1 MSDEAVVDDFDGD
14 FDDPGPR
21 KKLPGKKIV
30 LFIILPFLLLGGTTG
45 GIMFSGILGGSET
58 DAKSAHAEPAA
69 QEHKAAAPPVSA
81 NTVFYDL
88 PEMVVNLNTRGRR
101 PNFLKIKV
109 SLELTSEGDIE
120 RVTAMRPRIID
131 NFQVYLRELRMDDL
145 NGSAG
150 IHRLRE
156 ELLARVNTAV
166 TPTRVADVLFKEVL
180 VQ

>member
-14 FDDPGPR
+14 FDGPGPR

-30 LFIILPFLLLGGTTG
+30 LFIVLPFLLLGGAAG
-45 GIMFSGILGGSET
+45 GVMFSGILGGSEK
-58 DAKSAHAEPAA
+58 DAKSAHAEPARK
-69 QEHKAAAPPVSA
+69 EHKAAPAHASA

-109 SLELTSEGDIE
+109 SLELSSEGDIE
-120 RVTAMRPRIID
+120 RVNAMRPRIID

-145 NGSAG
+145 SGSAG

>member
-1 MSDEAVVDDFDGD
+1 MSDEAVVDDFDDD
-14 FDDPGPR
+14 FDDLGPR
-21 KKLPGKKIV
+21 NKLPGKKIV
-30 LFIILPFLLLGGTTG
+30 LFIVLPLLLLGSAAG
-45 GIMFSGILGGSET
+45 GVMFSGILGGSGK
-58 DAKSAHAEPAA
+58 DANAAHAE
-69 QEHKAAAPPVSA
+69 AAAEKHEAASAPVSG

-109 SLELTSEGDIE
+109 SLELSSEGDIE
-120 RVTAMRPRIID
+120 RVEAMRLRIID

-145 NGSAG
+145 SGSAG

-166 TPTRVADVLFKEVL
+166 KPTRVADVLFKEVL